1 MWIAS
6 HSASPAVICTVV
18 VALAVIAATSSSSY
32 SFSFSP
38 SSSASRSSPAS
49 TSSNPEPRNLAFG
62 GRSWR
67 VRSYFRRRRNRKHL
81 GAVDQQF
88 AYERD
93 QTEKVLNRADRKSN
107 FDRNQHELDRLS
119 TIAAST
125 NCMAQYEPLEDCARR
140 ETTGSKNP
148 FSLFGSA

>member
-1 MWIAS
+1 MIY
-6 HSASPAVICTVV
+6 AVL
-18 VALAVIAATSSSSY
+18 VALAVIAATSSSST
-32 SFSFSP
+32 
-38 SSSASRSSPAS
+38 SSSASAS
-49 TSSNPEPRNLAFG
+49 NPGSQSSNSEPRNLAFG

-81 GAVDQQF
+81 GAVVQQS
-88 AYERD
+88 AYQRD
-93 QTEKVLNRADRKSN
+93 QTQKVLNRADRKNN